1 MTGIAMGI
9 VLAAAF
15 LHATW
20 NYLAKCSQ
28 NKLAFIWWFILCALV
43 FYLPMFLYYFPKTPI
58 NTEGWLFV
66 LATGVIHFFYFWFL
80 GTAYEKGDLSLV
92 YPLARGSG
100 PLLVPFLALMLIKE
114 DITLTGGVGIA
125 LIVLGIYLSHL
136 HSFTLSSFAEPFRSI
151 TKGGSSWAL
160 FTGLTIAAYSLI
172 DKIGV
177 GLVYPPVYIYFMLLL
192 SWVFLTPLVLHHSQG
207 PYTPGMADEQDLH
220 HGGGLDRAGRLPDDP
235 LCLNHGQGE
244 LCGGRARGEHCFFG
258 AVRGVSPEGNP
269 RRPENLR
276 RRHDSPGSG
285 VYRHEQV
292 R

>member
-114 DITLTGGVGIA
+114 DITLTGGAGIA

-192 SWVFLTPLVLHHSQG
+192 SWLFLTPLVFHHSQG
-207 PYTPGMADEQDLH
+207 RILREWQINKTSIMAVGLIVLGAYLMILFALTMAKVSYVVAVREVSIVFSVLYGVFRLKET
-220 HGGGLDRAGRLPDDP
+220 HGV
-235 LCLNHGQGE
+235 QKI
-244 LCGGRARGEHCFFG
+244 FG
-258 AVRGVSPEGNP
+258 AVMIALGVVFIGMS
-269 RRPENLR
+269 R
-276 RRHDSPGSG
+276 
-285 VYRHEQV
+285 
-292 R
+292 